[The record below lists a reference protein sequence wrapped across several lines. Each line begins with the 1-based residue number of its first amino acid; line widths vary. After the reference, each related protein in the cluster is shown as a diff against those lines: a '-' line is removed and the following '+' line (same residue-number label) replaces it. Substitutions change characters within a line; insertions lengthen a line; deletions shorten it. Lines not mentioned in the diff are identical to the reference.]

1 METAAEFFKRHKIP
15 VEQYSLEQRVEL
27 WQRLQK
33 IPIGEGVANHLSAIY
48 RTTVE
53 LDSCFA
59 YTKAEM
65 GIYSEAT
72 FDIELMDATP
82 YAA

>member
-1 METAAEFFKRHKIP
+1 M
-15 VEQYSLEQRVEL
+15 
-27 WQRLQK
+27 
-33 IPIGEGVANHLSAIY
+33 SAIY

-65 GIYSEAT
+65 GIYSEQL
-72 FDIELMDATP
+72 FDIELTDYTP